1 MSMDH
6 VTYHVPPGT
15 LDDPDLET
23 FIIGLGFEPI
33 PAKESVPEGWKVAW
47 YERRRYALLGSAV
60 LRPNLHLVETPE
72 HAWALAEGDQL
83 ALGHMCVCVD
93 DRHYRALQSSKW
105 CVRNSGSGR
114 IWMEFA
120 NLRFEVRPL

>member
-6 VTYHVPPGT
+6 VTYHVPSGT
-15 LDDPDLET
+15 LEDPALET
-23 FIIGLGFEPI
+23 FILGLGFEPI
-33 PAKESVPEGWKVAW
+33 PAKEDVPEGWKVRW
-47 YERRRYALLGSAV
+47 YERRRYALLGVAV
-60 LRPNLHLVETPE
+60 LKPDLHLVEAPE
-72 HAWALAEGDQL
+72 SNDRRDFDELG
-83 ALGHMCVCVD
+83 LGHMCISVD
-93 DRHYRALQSSKW
+93 ELHYRALQSSGW